1 MLMLER
7 GCEGLLL
14 CIGRQFDIAQDS
26 RYECIHDSF
35 YTRTLSKQLLLTL
48 TLTQTQNMLLLTD
61 LSMGNPQL
69 SFTGEC

>member
-1 MLMLER
+1 MLER

-48 TLTQTQNMLLLTD
+48 TQNMLLLAD